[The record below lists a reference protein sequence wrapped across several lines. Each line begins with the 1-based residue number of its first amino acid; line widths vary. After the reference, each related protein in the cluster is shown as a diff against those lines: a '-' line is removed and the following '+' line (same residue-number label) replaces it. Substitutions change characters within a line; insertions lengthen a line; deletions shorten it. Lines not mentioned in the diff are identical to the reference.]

1 MAACLITS
9 ISLLSLFY
17 ILKLIKRK
25 FKDEYREK
33 IKKKPNYNSGNI
45 YFTIICI
52 YGVDRGN
59 TKSIITI
66 LTTLIFVLGYALYV
80 KKFRNIKK

>member
-25 FKDEYREK
+25 FKDEHREK
-33 IKKKPNYNSGNI
+33 IKKNQI
-45 YFTIICI
+45 IIQVIFTLPLFVYMVLIEAIH
-52 YGVDRGN
+52 N
-59 TKSIITI
+59 PFITI
-66 LTTLIFVLGYALYV
+66 LIFVLGYALYV

>member
-25 FKDEYREK
+25 FKDEHREK
-33 IKKKPNYNSGNI
+33 IKKSQI
-45 YFTIICI
+45 IIQVIFTLPLFAYMVLIEVIQ
-52 YGVDRGN
+52 N
-59 TKSIITI
+59 PFITI
-66 LTTLIFVLGYALYV
+66 LTTLIFILGYALYV

>member
-33 IKKKPNYNSGNI
+33 IRKNQI
-45 YFTIICI
+45 IIQVIFTLPLFVYMVLIEAIQ
-52 YGVDRGN
+52 N
-59 TKSIITI
+59 PFITI

>member
-1 MAACLITS
+1 
-9 ISLLSLFY
+9 FY

-33 IKKKPNYNSGNI
+33 IRKNQI
-45 YFTIICI
+45 IIQVIFTLPLFVYMVLIEAIQNPFI
-52 YGVDRGN
+52 
-59 TKSIITI
+59 
-66 LTTLIFVLGYALYV
+66 TTLIFVLGYALYV